1 MKASH
6 GPADGRTPADPP
18 NGTGAASAYVGG
30 ALNAAERGGE
40 TSRPH
45 DQAIHVQPFAIRVK
59 DAGESGRDGSHA
71 GVALTPNR
79 PFRRFRRY
87 EEVRMMTTD
96 TRPLRVIGYC
106 RVSTDKQ
113 RDNGHGLGA
122 QHEALERFCHQHGH
136 ELLTVTSDVVSGSGQ
151 ADKMYGRQ
159 VAIAAIESGVADALL
174 VRALDRATRDQED
187 AAKLF
192 KRAERNAWRLMDCD
206 KADSGDPSQRLL
218 ADIRIAVAAEERR
231 KISERTREGLAK
243 ARKAGKRL
251 GRPPQISPALAK
263 RIVDLRMR
271 ECLSANAI
279 ARKLTEDAVPAPGG
293 GAKWY
298 PTTVRDV
305 YAREGL
311 E

>member
-1 MKASH
+1 
-6 GPADGRTPADPP
+6 
-18 NGTGAASAYVGG
+18 
-30 ALNAAERGGE
+30 
-40 TSRPH
+40 
-45 DQAIHVQPFAIRVK
+45 
-59 DAGESGRDGSHA
+59 
-71 GVALTPNR
+71 
-79 PFRRFRRY
+79 
-87 EEVRMMTTD
+87 MTTD
-96 TRPLRVIGYC
+96 ARPLRVIGYC

-113 RDNGHGLGA
+113 RDKGHGLGA
-122 QHEALERFCHQHGH
+122 QHEALERFCQQHGH

-151 ADKMYGRQ
+151 AERMYGRQ

-192 KRAERNAWRLMDCD
+192 KQAERNAWRLMDCD

-231 KISERTREGLAK
+231 KISERTKEGLAK
-243 ARKAGKRL
+243 ARKHGTRSGKPI
-251 GRPPQISPALAK
+251 GRPTLIDPALAK
-263 RIVDLRMR
+263 RIVDLRMW

-279 ARKLTEDAVPAPGG
+279 ARRLTEDGVLAPGG
-293 GAKWY
+293 GTKWY

-305 YAREGL
+305 FAREGV